1 MILKMKKINILFL
14 VLTLSSIS
22 QSLFSK
28 TILLKC
34 DTFFFKIAEPLVGFK
49 KAYMIKENKWI
60 KIKDF
65 ESTDINYIL
74 KNIYPNQTK
83 CDNNKCRVDI
93 KLEKSLKET
102 SYLSY
107 NSVVSNQFC
116 SIDGGNKCYVRK
128 IGKNLEKG
136 YCSKI
141 TAQDIDFDNI
151 E

>member
-1 MILKMKKINILFL
+1 MKKINIIFL
-14 VLTLSSIS
+14 LLILSSIS
-22 QSLFSK
+22 QNLFSK

-49 KAYMIKENKWI
+49 KAYIIKEDKWI

-65 ESTDINYIL
+65 ESTDTNYIL

-83 CDNNKCRVDI
+83 CDNKKCRVDI

-116 SIDGGNKCYVRK
+116 SIDGGNKCYERK
-128 IGKNLEKG
+128 TGKNLEKG

-141 TAQDIDFDNI
+141 TAQEIDPDNV

>member
-1 MILKMKKINILFL
+1 MKKINILFL
-14 VLTLSSIS
+14 VSLLLSIS
-22 QSLFSK
+22 YSSFSK

-49 KAYMIKENKWI
+49 KAYMIKEDKWI

-65 ESTDINYIL
+65 EVTDSNYIL

-93 KLEKSLKET
+93 KLEKSLKER
-102 SYLSY
+102 SYLNY
-107 NSVVSNQFC
+107 NSMVSNQFC

-128 IGKNLEKG
+128 KGKNLEKG

-141 TAQDIDFDNI
+141 TAQEIDFDNI